1 MSHRSAVSSQCALW
15 LPKPHVAS
23 DLEYTRLMSNQTN
36 MAFAPTPFALEFDF
50 STEGYENVWEAMGG
64 TLAASIQPSDAIV
77 SATYKGTAN
86 GWPILSIV
94 FASLECA
101 KAFTY
106 VYLGLGDITPDVH
119 SDEEVNDYVSAGRFV

>member
-1 MSHRSAVSSQCALW
+1 MGQCAFW
-15 LPKPHVAS
+15 LPKPHLPP
-23 DLEYTRLMSNQTN
+23 DLEYLSLMSKTTST
-36 MAFAPTPFALEFDF
+36 MTSSTPFALEFDF
-50 STEGYENVWEAMGG
+50 STEGYDNVWEAMGA

-119 SDEEVNDYVSAGRFV
+119 SDDEVNDYVSAGRFV